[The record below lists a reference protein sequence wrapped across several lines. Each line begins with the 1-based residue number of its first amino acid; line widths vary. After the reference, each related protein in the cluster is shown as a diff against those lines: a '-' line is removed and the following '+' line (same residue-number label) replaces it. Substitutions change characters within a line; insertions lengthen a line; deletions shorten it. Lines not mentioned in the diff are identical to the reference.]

1 MRAWGGQECL
11 KKCHKIAFI
20 IFLITQ
26 EKIELAK
33 RIHDKK
39 LKSSHPTLGAHSKSD
54 YFASFC
60 SRPFDNGELL
70 SLLLEEIFGPG

>member
-1 MRAWGGQECL
+1 MSEKMPQNCIL
-11 KKCHKIAFI
+11 

-39 LKSSHPTLGAHSKSD
+39 LKSSHPTLGVHSKSD